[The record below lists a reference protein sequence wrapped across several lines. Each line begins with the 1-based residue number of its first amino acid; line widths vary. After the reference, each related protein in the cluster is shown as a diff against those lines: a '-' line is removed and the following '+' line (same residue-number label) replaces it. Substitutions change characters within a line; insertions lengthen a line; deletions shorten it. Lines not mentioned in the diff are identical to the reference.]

1 MISAAGICS
10 HRRNGSWYFGPQD
23 HPDIDAI
30 VASASKMDIFNV
42 YVDSPD
48 HEASAQKYLV
58 RRAHISMG
66 YELQRFCQEVRQS
79 RLQ

>member
-10 HRRNGSWYFGPQD
+10 GRRNGSYFGPQD

-30 VASASKMDIFNV
+30 VASASKMDVFNV
-42 YVDSPD
+42 NVDSPD
-48 HEASAQKYLV
+48 HEASGQKYLV

-66 YELQRFCQEVRQS
+66 YE
-79 RLQ
+79 